1 MEFAGGI
8 SFPLAFAAGLISFF
22 SPCVLPLVPSYISV
36 ISGVSYTELRRQ
48 ADRDNPLRRTILLK
62 SLLFILGFSVV
73 FVALGTSFTLIG
85 QALSQYRTIM
95 TKVGGILIVLF
106 GLYTAGFLKF
116 GSLLREFRLF
126 ETSSTPVGTVG
137 PFLVGLSF
145 GLAWTPCIGPT
156 LGAILTL
163 ASMADNI
170 TQGTS
175 LLVVYT
181 AGLALPF
188 LLSSLAF
195 NAFLTLFSRLSGVL
209 PVLQK
214 AGGVVL
220 IAMGILLFTGYL
232 TLLNAY
238 AISLTPQWLW
248 RWL

>member
-8 SFPLAFAAGLISFF
+8 SFPVAFAAGLISFF

-36 ISGVSYTELRRQ
+36 ISGVSYVELRRQ
-48 ADRDNPLRRTILLK
+48 AGHNNPLRRTILVK
-62 SLLFILGFSVV
+62 SLLFIMGFAVV

-85 QALSQYRTIM
+85 QALSQHRLVM
-95 TKVGGILIVLF
+95 AKVSGILIVLF
-106 GLYTAGFLKF
+106 GMYTAGWLKF
-116 GSLLREFRLF
+116 GTLLREFHLF
-126 ETSSTPVGTVG
+126 KTTDTKVGAVG

-163 ASMADNI
+163 ASMADNVA
-170 TQGTS
+170 QGTS

-195 NAFLTLFSRLSGVL
+195 NAFLNLFTRFSGVL

-220 IAMGILLFTGYL
+220 IVMGILLFTGYL
-232 TLLNAY
+232 TLLNSY

>member
-8 SFPLAFAAGLISFF
+8 SFPVAFAAGLISFF

-48 ADRDNPLRRTILLK
+48 AGRDNPLRRTILLK

-85 QALSQYRTIM
+85 QALSQHRTVM
-95 TKVGGILIVLF
+95 TKVGGVLIVLF

-116 GSLLREFRLF
+116 GSLLREFHLF
-126 ETSSTPVGTVG
+126 DTNSTPVGIIG

-175 LLVVYT
+175 LLVAYT

-195 NAFLTLFSRLSGVL
+195 NAFLSLFSRLSGVL
-209 PVLQK
+209 PALQK
-214 AGGVVL
+214 AGGLVL
-220 IAMGILLFTGYL
+220 VAMGILLFTGYL
-232 TLLNAY
+232 TLLNSY

>member
-8 SFPLAFAAGLISFF
+8 SFPVAFGAGLISFF

-36 ISGVSYTELRRQ
+36 ICGVSYVELRRQ
-48 ADRDNPLRRTILLK
+48 DDRNYPLRRTILYK
-62 SLLFILGFSVV
+62 SLLFILGFAVV
-73 FVALGTSFTLIG
+73 FVALGTSFTLLG
-85 QALSQYRTIM
+85 QALSQYRGVM
-95 TKVGGILIVLF
+95 TKVGGILIMLF
-106 GLYTAGFLKF
+106 GIYTAGFLKF
-116 GSLLREFRLF
+116 GMLLREFHVLKGHD
-126 ETSSTPVGTVG
+126 TPVGVLG

-163 ASMADNI
+163 ASMADNV

-175 LLVVYT
+175 LLMMYT

-195 NAFLTLFSRLSGVL
+195 NAFLNLFSRFSGVL

-220 IAMGILLFTGYL
+220 IVMGGLLFTGYL
-232 TLLNAY
+232 TLLNSY

>member
-85 QALSQYRTIM
+85 QALSQHRTIM

>member
-8 SFPLAFAAGLISFF
+8 SFPVAFAAGLISFF

-36 ISGVSYTELRRQ
+36 ISGASYVELRRQ
-48 ADRDNPLRRTILLK
+48 AERDNPLRRTILLK

-85 QALSQYRTIM
+85 QALSQHRTIM

-126 ETSSTPVGTVG
+126 ETSNTPVGTVG

-214 AGGVVL
+214 AGGIVL
-220 IAMGILLFTGYL
+220 IVMGILLFTGYL
-232 TLLNAY
+232 TLLNSY